1 MFDEIAAVRQT
12 MAPLALDGSD
22 NEMLEKVMSSTMSLE
37 AEVADALAAKG
48 EGIDEDAFRAEFFD
62 KREELRDVSALMDLN
77 AGWTGGE
84 WTRLAKKW
92 RNLWYQWN
100 ALGQLLGAAEVDGT
114 DPRNSQKAVIWD
126 RLDALDVRLDAATC
140 EALEGGDV
148 RNEVAATDEELH
160 SLREQVDSAYDELR
174 SYLVGLWS
182 KQDHLE
188 KLVGDAS
195 ESEGA

>member
-22 NEMLEKVMSSTMSLE
+22 NEMLEKAMSSTMALE
-37 AEVADALAAKG
+37 AEVADALAAGG
-48 EGIDEDAFRAEFFD
+48 EGIDADVFRAEFFE

-92 RNLWYQWN
+92 RSLWYQWN
-100 ALGQLLGAAEVDGT
+100 ALGQLLGAADVDG
-114 DPRNSQKAVIWD
+114 DAPRNSQKAAIWD

-140 EALEGGDV
+140 EALDGRDV
-148 RNEVAATDEELH
+148 AEEVASTKGELH
-160 SLREQVDSAYDELR
+160 ALKEQVDSVYDELR